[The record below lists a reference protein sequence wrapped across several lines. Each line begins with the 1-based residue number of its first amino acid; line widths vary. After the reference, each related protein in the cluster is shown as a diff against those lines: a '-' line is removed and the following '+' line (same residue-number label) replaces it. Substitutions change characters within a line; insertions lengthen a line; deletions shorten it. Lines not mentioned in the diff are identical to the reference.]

1 MARIWA
7 KKTLLALSKLTFLL
21 KYLKIKFQRSLTNTL
36 FLNLENR
43 DCYLPI
49 FFDYSMNPT

>member
-7 KKTLLALSKLTFLL
+7 KKTLLAVSKLTFLS
-21 KYLKIKFQRSLTNTL
+21 KYLKIKFQRSLMNTL